1 MGASGGMSGMGGFTM
16 DMGGFGGMADEC
28 CPMKKIWGSMDPK
41 MDGMYVLA
49 GWKNPSML
57 PKRCNNGCIYKK
69 KDSNMVGEYC
79 FGDSFYSQSYCDAMQ
94 DGEEPV
100 DMGSG
105 GMGSGSEDPVDM
117 GTGSEDPVD
126 MGSGSMGSG
135 GMGSGGMG
143 GHSSGSGGMA
153 GHGSGSGASGMGS
166 GGMGGHGSGS
176 GGMGSGSIG
185 SGSMGSG

>member
-1 MGASGGMSGMGGFTM
+1 M

-105 GMGSGSEDPVDM
+105 DMGSGSEDPVDM
-117 GTGSEDPVD
+117 GSGNEDPVDMGSGSEDPVN

-143 GHSSGSGGMA
+143 SGSEDPVD
-153 GHGSGSGASGMGS
+153 MGS
-166 GGMGGHGSGS
+166 GGMGS
-176 GGMGSGSIG
+176 GGMGSGS
-185 SGSMGSG
+185 MGSGGMGSGGMGSGGMGSGGMGSGGMGSG